1 MWFRYLFKEVNV
13 HLAFGIGPLG
23 ERFAQDMQLNIDKTI
38 LGSSVRNSTY
48 KALKTFDF
56 KPSFQF
62 LQRDRIMYG
71 RLGSGGGLG
80 WLSGQ
85 Y

>member
-1 MWFRYLFKEVNV
+1 
-13 HLAFGIGPLG
+13 
-23 ERFAQDMQLNIDKTI
+23 MQLNIDKTI

-71 RLGSGGGLG
+71 RLGSGGGFGVVEWPILG
-80 WLSGQ
+80 SAHLSPKSS
-85 Y
+85 

>member
-1 MWFRYLFKEVNV
+1 
-13 HLAFGIGPLG
+13 
-23 ERFAQDMQLNIDKTI
+23 MQLNIDKTI

-62 LQRDRIMYG
+62 PPRDRIMYG
-71 RLGSGGGLG
+71 RLGVERRVGVVGGFEANISAHLNPKPS
-80 WLSGQ
+80 LAISRLLVHSL
-85 Y
+85 